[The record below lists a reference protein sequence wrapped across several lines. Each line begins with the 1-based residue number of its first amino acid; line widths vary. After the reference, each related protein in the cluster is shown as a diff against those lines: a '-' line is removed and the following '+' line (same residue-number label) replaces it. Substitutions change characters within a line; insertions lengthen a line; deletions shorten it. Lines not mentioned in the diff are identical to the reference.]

1 MGSCCGCW
9 KQELWQTGSLILCY
23 LFVNVYFC
31 SVVSCVQNLSWTG
44 WNLVCSKVYEK
55 LISGMYL
62 GELFRQVVF
71 SKNSGT
77 WNLLSILFQVLL
89 EAVDKHL
96 LFPGVDVMRTLGERD
111 CLQTRHISAIES
123 DGPGEYSATWEVLR
137 ELGLEK
143 LATASDCRVIRWDK
157 NNVQHRK
164 QKVWQNIVFKRSKL
178 LLTDTSPSA
187 LGSERPRLRRRE
199 LRVCSTRWTGGGTWR
214 RAFCSKETFIDFE

>member
-1 MGSCCGCW
+1 MFIFS
-9 KQELWQTGSLILCY
+9 
-23 LFVNVYFC
+23 
-31 SVVSCVQNLSWTG
+31 SVVGCVQNLSWAG
-44 WNLVCSKVYEK
+44 WNVVCLKVYEK

-77 WNLLSILFQVLL
+77 WNLLSNLFQVLL
-89 EAVDKHL
+89 EAVDKRL
-96 LFPGVDVMRTLGERD
+96 LFPGVDVMSTLGGRD

-143 LATASDCRVIRWDK
+143 LATASDCRVIRWGK

-214 RAFCSKETFIDFE
+214 DLYWFWVIKVDGLLN

>member
-9 KQELWQTGSLILCY
+9 KQELWQTGFHFSCY
-23 LFVNVYFC
+23 LFVNVHFLFC
-31 SVVSCVQNLSWTG
+31 YKLCPKVNRLKSCLFKGLWKADQWDVPWRTLQTGGFQQKFRNLKSTF
-44 WNLVCSKVYEK
+44 N
-55 LISGMYL
+55 
-62 GELFRQVVF
+62 
-71 SKNSGT
+71 
-77 WNLLSILFQVLL
+77 LFQVLL
-89 EAVDKHL
+89 EAVDKRL

-143 LATASDCRVIRWDK
+143 LATASDCRVIRWGK
-157 NNVQHRK
+157 NNFQLCRFDK
-164 QKVWQNIVFKRSKL
+164 KKIFKWSKL

-214 RAFCSKETFIDFE
+214 IALYFEEIFIDFE

>member
-1 MGSCCGCW
+1 MWFVWRFMKSWSVGCTLANSSDRW
-9 KQELWQTGSLILCY
+9 FSAKIQEPEIYSIL
-23 LFVNVYFC
+23 F
-31 SVVSCVQNLSWTG
+31 
-44 WNLVCSKVYEK
+44 WN
-55 LISGMYL
+55 
-62 GELFRQVVF
+62 
-71 SKNSGT
+71 
-77 WNLLSILFQVLL
+77 LFQVLL

-143 LATASDCRVIRWDK
+143 LATASDCRVIRWGK
-157 NNVQHRK
+157 NNFQHRK

-199 LRVCSTRWTGGGTWR
+199 LPVCSTRWTGGGTWR
-214 RAFCSKETFIDFE
+214 RAFCSEEIFIDIE